1 MSLPNLPTDN
11 LYKFVALVGVII
23 LIATLYFPIMKARE
37 YRLSMVKLKGQLR
50 LLDIELDYLKEKAT
64 DLKSDHDNTGH
75 TRTELIYEAHQLK
88 MKSEEL
94 KTKGEELRILE
105 LDYQLLISIQKS
117 GMLMG
122 ILTGIL
128 GFSLWYF
135 KIQRYQ
141 DRQLKKN
148 S

>member
-1 MSLPNLPTDN
+1 MNLPNLPTDN
-11 LYKFVALVGVII
+11 LYKFVALVGVVI
-23 LIATLYFPIMKARE
+23 LIGASYFPIVKARE
-37 YRLSMVKLKGQLR
+37 YQLSMVKLEGQLR
-50 LLDIELDYLKEKAT
+50 LLNLELEYLKEKAT
-64 DLKSDHDNTGH
+64 HLKSDQDNTGH
-75 TRTELIYEAHQLK
+75 NRTELIYEAHQLK
-88 MKSEEL
+88 MKHEKLKTKSEEL
-94 KTKGEELRILE
+94 RVLE
-105 LDYQLLISIQKS
+105 LDYVFFSSMQRI